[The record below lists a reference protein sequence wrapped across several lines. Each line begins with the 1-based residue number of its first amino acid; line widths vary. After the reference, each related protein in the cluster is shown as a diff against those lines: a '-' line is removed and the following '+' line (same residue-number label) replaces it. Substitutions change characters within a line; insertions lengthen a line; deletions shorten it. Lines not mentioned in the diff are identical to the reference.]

1 MMVYTYMFNI
11 SSYVFSAGCAHAR
24 WFILPIGLF
33 RVGEHVA
40 ELFETPFL
48 ADLENGEL
56 PEKYLCDGI
65 EG

>member
-1 MMVYTYMFNI
+1 MLFLLVVVMQD
-11 SSYVFSAGCAHAR
+11 S
-24 WFILPIGLF
+24 ILPTGPF

-40 ELFETPFL
+40 ELFDTPFL
-48 ADLENGEL
+48 ADLTNGEL